1 MRNSQ
6 FQAFTISNKTSTRK
20 ALFNFYETV
29 YDTFEIYM
37 CCPFP
42 GTYSNEQAAAN
53 FIGIIHG
60 KYS

>member
-6 FQAFTISNKTSTRK
+6 FQAFTISNKLVREKRYSIFMK
-20 ALFNFYETV
+20 TV